1 MNIHLP
7 KNPVL
12 KVILGILLFPVIW
25 LFIVIGAIWELLGLD
40 EIGGKEIIKCLL
52 QILVFFGIIVLL
64 IKFYK

>member
-1 MNIHLP
+1 MNFHLP

>member
-12 KVILGILLFPVIW
+12 KVVLGILLFPVIW